1 MSMLTSKKDR
11 NRYTKERII
20 MVRTFFKR
28 KVSVINSYLIIF
40 IVCAVLGIA
49 SFAVFAALVSDYT
62 LISILPVFVVVGC
75 SFTGFRYLGIYL
87 RARKIKKPVEEL
99 VKERNV
105 KALMNNVK
113 LGKGSEFETDM
124 RYVLSVYAMV
134 DIDSNKIFPTL
145 LGHYMNYKKS
155 NKKMPKIF
163 IDALKFHTQKIEIT
177 DYIAYVEAQIQEI
190 LKLVG

>member
-1 MSMLTSKKDR
+1 
-11 NRYTKERII
+11 

-28 KVSVINSYLIIF
+28 KVSVINRYLIIF

-62 LISILPVFVVVGC
+62 LISILPIFVVVGC
-75 SFTGFRYLGIYL
+75 SLTGFRNLDGYLKAI
-87 RARKIKKPVEEL
+87 KVKKPIEAL
-99 VKERNV
+99 VRERNV
-105 KALMNNVK
+105 EALMNNIK
-113 LGKGSEFETDM
+113 LGKETGFEADL
-124 RYVLSVYAMV
+124 RYVLSMYAMV

-145 LGHYMNYKKS
+145 LGQYMNYKKA

-163 IDALKFHTQKIEIT
+163 TDALKFHAQKIEIT